1 MSLPNSKDTG
11 PDGVSV
17 RLLKTD
23 RTFSVSAL
31 DKVVQLVHGKRL
43 FPKQMENCA
52 CYSLHKDGPRD
63 CKDNYRPVLSV
74 LSKLL
79 EKHVAHAYMDYLV
92 QNGLIYHLQSAF
104 HKAHSTEMALI
115 NLRDQILHSLD

>member
-1 MSLPNSKDTG
+1 MSLPNGKDTG

-17 RLLKTD
+17 RLLKLIAP
-23 RTFSVSAL
+23 AL
-31 DKVVQLVHGKRL
+31 CQPLTRL
-43 FPKQMENCA
+43 FNLSMVKGYFPSKWKIA

-79 EKHVAHAYMDYLV
+79 EKHVAQAYMDYLV

-104 HKAHSTEMALI
+104 RKAHSTEMALI
-115 NLRDQILHSLD
+115 NLTDQILHSLD